1 MMSFFLKDTKSQRGV
16 VKNRA
21 SSLAEHDQFTPA
33 VFSRAESSLGTP
45 KSIESIIIQCPHCQ
59 TKFALDSG
67 RLEGIENPRFHCSR
81 CDQMFSH
88 NDTSIISTVTSEP
101 QKSPSSFSIP
111 KTIDKGYQ
119 PEPPI
124 DSHLTSSNKQI
135 ESNPQPLRM
144 TIEKTV
150 TDNSAGL
157 EPSQIEFLFGGDASS
172 RSSSL
177 TQAFVAEPDSTA
189 RVFSD
194 PMKELAPE
202 RAAVINDI
210 FDEIESS
217 RKQAVS
223 EAQALA
229 NRTKLCSIVD
239 LEKPQAAPI
248 SQPQA
253 EPKLTTTSLLKE
265 FSLSGKASPIQTSLA
280 DAPKRKP
287 PLSAWQ
293 SASLLTTAL
302 IIFVGFFALLG
313 VCLISSPKFAQ
324 AFTGTFA
331 AGAPISPPPGLM
343 ISDSTFKQVALD
355 NGEKVSVI
363 SGNLVNHSERTIKE
377 VNIDGIAFN
386 NSGGII
392 SSVQGRA
399 SSPLS
404 STRLK
409 SLSLEMIQM
418 LQTKGGTKKFVL
430 KPDATMPFSIVI
442 TEPRAENASSF
453 IARIYSVQY

>member
-1 MMSFFLKDTKSQRGV
+1 M
-16 VKNRA
+16 KNRA
-21 SSLAEHDQFTPA
+21 SSLAEHEQFTPA
-33 VFSRAESSLGTP
+33 VFSRAESSLGKP
-45 KSIESIIIQCPHCQ
+45 KSVDSIIIQCPHCQ
-59 TKFALDSG
+59 TKFALDGG

-88 NDTSIISTVTSEP
+88 NETSIISTVTSEP
-101 QKSPSSFSIP
+101 QKSPTSFSIP

-124 DSHLTSSNKQI
+124 DAPVTNTQSNFESST
-135 ESNPQPLRM
+135 QPLRM
-144 TIEKTV
+144 TIEKTI
-150 TDNSAGL
+150 TEDPSGI
-157 EPSQIEFLFGGDASS
+157 EPSQIEFLFGGEASS
-172 RSSSL
+172 LSSSL
-177 TQAFVAEPDSTA
+177 TQSYVAEPKVSAPAFTENKKDLDS
-189 RVFSD
+189 
-194 PMKELAPE
+194 E
-202 RAAVINDI
+202 RSTLINDI
-210 FDEIESS
+210 FDEIESTK
-217 RKQAVS
+217 KQAIT

-239 LEKPQAAPI
+239 FEKPQVSSVTQ
-248 SQPQA
+248 SQST
-253 EPKLTTTSLLKE
+253 EPKLTSTSMLKD
-265 FSLSGKASPIQTSLA
+265 FSLTSKQNPIQTSLA

-293 SASLLTTAL
+293 SATLLITS
-302 IIFVGFFALLG
+302 IILFVGFFALLG
-313 VCLISSPKFAQ
+313 IGLISSPKFAQ
-324 AFTGTFA
+324 AFTGVFA
-331 AGAPISPPPGLM
+331 SGAPISPPPGLM
-343 ISDSTFKQVALD
+343 IADSTFKQVALD

-386 NSGGII
+386 NTGGII
-392 SSVQGRA
+392 TAVQGRA

-418 LQTKGGTKKFVL
+418 LQTRGGTKKFVL
-430 KPDATMPFSIVI
+430 KPDASIPFSIVL
-442 TEPRAENASSF
+442 TDPKAENASSF